1 MTRLILEH
9 ARTTATPTM
18 RLGAPMITDKIGPHH
33 LERGAIPVRRGA
45 ARLRPSFET
54 ARDCVVAG
62 RHADAPRFWAKP
74 NLTEWLLNGGIP
86 MPVDKKDGKRAHKRR
101 EDAAAPSNL
110 KQKRPIPAILSDE
123 REFAF
128 TSQMNPPGPR
138 NPL

>member
-18 RLGAPMITDKIGPHH
+18 RLGAPMITDKIGPSPSGA
-33 LERGAIPVRRGA
+33 RGDPYSPRRGA
-45 ARLRPSFET
+45 SSPPFET

-86 MPVDKKDGKRAHKRR
+86 MPVDKKMAS
-101 EDAAAPSNL
+101 APINVGGRGRSEQS
-110 KQKRPIPAILSDE
+110 KTKTPIPAILSDE